1 MNKRKDIMV
10 DRKQLVEL
18 RHWLV
23 DNLDRQQAAL
33 LADDLGVDYGG
44 LAGESEGGKAL
55 HLISYLQRRG
65 RIEELIAAV
74 ERLRA
79 DPSGLVQGRTGLPER
94 CPACNAPL
102 RPDETKWYNPSLA
115 QCAYCGT
122 AVKAGR
128 F

>member
-1 MNKRKDIMV
+1 MV
-10 DRKQLVEL
+10 DQKQLVEL
-18 RHWLV
+18 RKWIV

-33 LADDLGVDYGG
+33 LADELGVDYDG

-55 HLISYLQRRG
+55 HLIGYLRRRA
-65 RIEELIAAV
+65 RIKELVRAV

-79 DPSGLVQGRTGLPER
+79 DPSQLVRGRSGLPER

-102 RPDETKWYNPSLA
+102 RPDELKWYNPLQA

-122 AVKAGR
+122 TVQAGR